1 METGEETR
9 QYRVWN
15 STNSEEEIDQFKL
28 LEEKIDKLITTIKN
42 LKSEKESLH
51 EKCQIQEEKLTNLSR
66 EVEDLKLGRD
76 KARQRVVSLLEK
88 IEQIE
93 G

>member
-1 METGEETR
+1 METGEEPR
-9 QYRVWN
+9 QQRVWN
-15 STNSEEEIDQFKL
+15 SLNSEEEIDQFKL
-28 LEEKIDKLITTIKN
+28 LEEKIDKLITSIKT
-42 LKSEKESLH
+42 LKAEKESLN
-51 EKCQIQEEKLTNLSR
+51 EKCQIQEEKLTNLTR

-76 KARQRVVSLLEK
+76 KARQRIVSLLEK

>member
-9 QYRVWN
+9 QYRAWN
-15 STNSEEEIDQFKL
+15 SLNSEEEIDQFKL
-28 LEEKIDKLITTIKN
+28 LEEKIDKLITTMKT
-42 LKSEKESLH
+42 LKAEKESLH
-51 EKCQIQEEKLTNLSR
+51 EKCQIQDEKLTNLTR

-76 KARQRVVSLLEK
+76 KARQRIVSLLEK